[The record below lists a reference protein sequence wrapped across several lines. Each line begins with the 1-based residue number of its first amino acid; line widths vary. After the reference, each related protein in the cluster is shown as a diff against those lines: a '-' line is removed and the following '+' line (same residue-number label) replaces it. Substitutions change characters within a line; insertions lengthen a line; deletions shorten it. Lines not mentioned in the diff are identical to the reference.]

1 MIKGFKNMS
10 LFQRDRYT
18 MRWPKKIIRDSLT
31 VFLLA
36 LFIRTIY
43 SIFFVES
50 EYLSTEDQAHYIQ
63 LANFFSTTGFLGVDT
78 SRMPGYPLFISSIY
92 TVFGESLWNVISIQ
106 ILLDS
111 ASCVVI
117 ALMAKSLFGKGFWIA
132 GMLSV
137 INLNMIILSTSLLTD
152 TLFLFLF
159 ILFIFSLLQYLQ
171 SERTRWLT
179 LLVLFISLATLVRP
193 SSYYL
198 LPILLIG
205 LVSWRLWHRDTI
217 LKIGALTVLY
227 LVIAGVLLGSIHQR
241 NYQQYGSTALVSQTG
256 THLLGWVVPATYQY
270 SGQGSYQEGQQ
281 LAREGLASAL
291 QHDQLEELPSNPF
304 DGSSYQ
310 TNVGKD
316 ILFELGFLNVLKAW
330 VVGSTINM
338 LAPSVAYAPALRAM
352 EHPSFYETKG
362 SGIVE
367 KIFNYI
373 KNSSGLL
380 YLSILAAGT
389 IISVVFTMLALVGA
403 FKMTLEFP
411 PVTVITLLILVGYFL
426 AITGPIIG
434 VKYRL
439 PIEPIL
445 ILFAT
450 YFLNAV
456 GKKP

>member
-1 MIKGFKNMS
+1 MS
-10 LFQRDRYT
+10 RKIAKDVTLLF
-18 MRWPKKIIRDSLT
+18 LAA
-31 VFLLA
+31 LLVRVGYA
-36 LFIRTIY
+36 L
-43 SIFFVES
+43 FFVEP
-50 EYLSTEDQAHYIQ
+50 EYLLIEDQALYIQ
-63 LANFFSTTGFLGVDT
+63 LAQQFPESGFLGVIHE
-78 SRMPGYPLFISSIY
+78 RVPGYPLFISSIY
-92 TVFGESLWNVISIQ
+92 TVFGESLWNIISIQ

-205 LVSWRLWHRDTI
+205 LVSWMLWHRDTI

-310 TNVGKD
+310 ANVGKD
-316 ILFELGFLNVLKAW
+316 ILFEFGFLNMLKAW
-330 VVGSTINM
+330 VVGSTINL

-362 SGIVE
+362 DGAIE
-367 KIFNYI
+367 KLFNYI
-373 KNSSGLL
+373 KNSSGFL
-380 YLSILAAGT
+380 YLSILVVGT
-389 IISVVFTMLALVGA
+389 IISVIFTMLALVGV
-403 FKMTLEFP
+403 FKMILALPTI
-411 PVTVITLLILVGYFL
+411 TVATLLLLVGYFF

-439 PIEPIL
+439 PIEPVL
-445 ILFAT
+445 TLFVT
-450 YFLNAV
+450 YFLLNTNLFRQS
-456 GKKP
+456 KK

>member
-1 MIKGFKNMS
+1 M
-10 LFQRDRYT
+10 DR
-18 MRWPKKIIRDSLT
+18 KIVKDVTFL
-31 VFLLA
+31 FLLA
-36 LFIRTIY
+36 LLVRVSYAIL
-43 SIFFVES
+43 FVEI
-50 EYLSTEDQAHYIQ
+50 EHLLSEDQMGYIQ
-63 LANFFSTTGFLGVDT
+63 LAQQFPDSGFLGVT
-78 SRMPGYPLFISSIY
+78 PERVPGYPLFISSIY
-92 TVFGESLWNVISIQ
+92 TVFGESLWNIISIQ

-137 INLNMIILSTSLLTD
+137 INLNMVILSASLLTD

-159 ILFIFSLLQYLQ
+159 ILFLFSLLKYLQ
-171 SERTRWLT
+171 NERTRWLT

-205 LVSWRLWHRDTI
+205 LVSWMLWHRDTI

-310 TNVGKD
+310 ANVGKD
-316 ILFELGFLNVLKAW
+316 ILFEFGFLNMLKAW
-330 VVGSTINM
+330 VVGSTINL

-362 SGIVE
+362 DGAIE
-367 KIFNYI
+367 KLFNYI
-373 KNSSGLL
+373 KNSSGFL
-380 YLSILAAGT
+380 YLSILVVGT
-389 IISVVFTMLALVGA
+389 IISVIFTMLALVGV
-403 FKMTLEFP
+403 FKMILALPTI
-411 PVTVITLLILVGYFL
+411 TVATLLLLVGYFF

-439 PIEPIL
+439 PIEPVL
-445 ILFAT
+445 TLFVT
-450 YFLNAV
+450 YFLLNTNLFRQS
-456 GKKP
+456 KK

>member
-1 MIKGFKNMS
+1 MN
-10 LFQRDRYT
+10 R
-18 MRWPKKIIRDSLT
+18 KIVKDGLII
-31 VFLLA
+31 FFLA
-36 LFIRTIY
+36 LLVRVGYAFL
-43 SIFFVES
+43 FVEP
-50 EYLSTEDQAHYIQ
+50 EYLFTEDQTLYIK
-63 LANFFSTTGFLGVDT
+63 LAQQFPDSGFLSLT
-78 SRMPGYPLFISSIY
+78 SERMPGYPLFIVSIY
-92 TVFGESLWNVISIQ
+92 SIFGEVIWSVILIQ

-111 ASCVVI
+111 ISCVVI

-132 GMLSV
+132 GVLSV
-137 INLNMIILSTSLLTD
+137 VNLNMMILSASVLTD

-171 SERTRWLT
+171 NERTRWLV

-205 LVSWRLWHRDTI
+205 LVGWRLWHRDTI
-217 LKIGALTVLY
+217 LKIGKLVILY
-227 LVIAGVLLGSIHQR
+227 LVIVGVLLGSIHQR

-256 THLLGWVVPATYQY
+256 AHFLGWVVPATYQY
-270 SGQGSYQEGQQ
+270 SGQGSYQEGQW
-281 LAREGLASAL
+281 LARERLASAL
-291 QHDQLEELPSNPF
+291 QRDQLEVLSPNPF
-304 DGSSYQ
+304 ESSSYQ

-330 VVGSTINM
+330 VVGSTINL

-367 KIFNYI
+367 KLFNYI

>member
-1 MIKGFKNMS
+1 MN
-10 LFQRDRYT
+10 R
-18 MRWPKKIIRDSLT
+18 KIVKDGLII
-31 VFLLA
+31 FFLA
-36 LFIRTIY
+36 LLVRVGYAFL
-43 SIFFVES
+43 FVEP
-50 EYLSTEDQAHYIQ
+50 EYLFTEDQTLYIK
-63 LANFFSTTGFLGVDT
+63 LAQQFPDSGFLSLT
-78 SRMPGYPLFISSIY
+78 SERMPGYPLFIVSIY
-92 TVFGESLWNVISIQ
+92 SIFGEVIWSVILIQ

-111 ASCVVI
+111 ISCVVI

-132 GMLSV
+132 GVLSV
-137 INLNMIILSTSLLTD
+137 VNLNMMILSASVLTD

-171 SERTRWLT
+171 NERTRWLV

-205 LVSWRLWHRDTI
+205 LVGWRLWHRDTI
-217 LKIGALTVLY
+217 LKIGKLVILY
-227 LVIAGVLLGSIHQR
+227 LVIVGVLLGSIHQR

-256 THLLGWVVPATYQY
+256 AHFLGWVVPATYQY
-270 SGQGSYQEGQQ
+270 SGQGSYQEGQW
-281 LAREGLASAL
+281 LARERLASAL
-291 QHDQLEELPSNPF
+291 QRDQLEVLSPNPF
-304 DGSSYQ
+304 ESSSYQ

-330 VVGSTINM
+330 VVGSTINL

-367 KIFNYI
+367 KLFNYI
-373 KNSSGLL
+373 KNSNGFL
-380 YLSILAAGT
+380 YLSILAVGT
-389 IISVVFTMLALVGA
+389 VISIIFTMLALVGV
-403 FKMTLEFP
+403 FKMISALP
-411 PVTVITLLILVGYFL
+411 PITTTTLLLLVGYFF

-445 ILFAT
+445 TLFAT
-450 YFLNAV
+450 YFLNRIDR
-456 GKKP
+456 KKPH